1 MVNAH
6 RVTDTSGESFAVRLL
21 RGGGNSTAFVRA
33 FSDRPGALC
42 RGFSGVERVLKALLL
57 RHLYL
62 WPRFHLSVADCL
74 NARPP
79 EVLELRQPLSA
90 NLRVCQEAIL
100 EVMSGLLK
108 EVTSSP
114 ACGKHLD
121 VSQLTLEAG
130 LFRSFDRILE
140 RQLDPVWLTAPRRIK
155 QAAKEL
161 RLLRQLA
168 GDLLRYDAVTFW
180 TYLHSQL
187 LGERHDALW
196 LMAPEAHTLFTAAKR
211 RVYTWQA
218 IPQGSGAAPPPE
230 GQPSAGAPG
239 SRLVAV
245 LEPMPKWGLLRDV
258 IAEIRGEQA
267 RLRDLAA
274 RHFDSEAHSAAAMA
288 DAAEAPILVVA
299 RDRGPA
305 YQLASVIHSGSDAV
319 MASVWQQFLAQHP
332 ASAANPHQRA
342 QRPTKA
348 AGGKRGRGAGAGG
361 SARRA
366 AASRLLSGDMRPAAG
381 RVTADEAQAL
391 IAAAQGSAGGAAG
404 GGRAKRAKKAPAA
417 EEGPEAD
424 PVPAPEDGPAPS
436 AWPVMDGVAV
446 MALDGSEGVLQA
458 LRPAFVVLYE
468 PDQAFLR
475 ELEVYKAGRPG
486 SVCRI
491 YLLLHDTSLDEQRYA
506 AAVRHEREAFE
517 TLIRTRQ
524 HMVAPQEQDGRA
536 IAAAI
541 AAGTAAGTPAAAALP
556 LQSGPS
562 PLALGAAAGPSTR
575 KAGGRAL
582 AAGPAPSVVVVD
594 VREFMSPLPCVLHTA
609 GFAVAP
615 MTLEV
620 GDFVLTPTLCVERKS
635 PADLAGS
642 LNNGRLHHQAEAM
655 CRHYA
660 QPTLLIEF
668 DADKQFGLQAPA
680 ELGSDVSS
688 SSLCSKLALLL
699 LHFPKLRV
707 VWSRSV
713 HATAALFAILKA
725 HAPQPD
731 VEAAAA
737 VGVPTGQAADE
748 APTNTAATDF
758 LRRLPGM
765 SDRLARALVT
775 RFGSLALV
783 AGASEADLAEA
794 LNDANQAHRLHAF
807 LHAPFP
813 AMQ

>member
-1 MVNAH
+1 MNAH

-33 FSDRPGALC
+33 FCDRPGALC

-90 NLRVCQEAIL
+90 SLRVCQEAIL
-100 EVMSGLLK
+100 EVMGGLLK

-114 ACGKHLD
+114 ACARHLD
-121 VSQLTLEAG
+121 LSQLTLEAG

-187 LGERHDALW
+187 LGERKDALW
-196 LMAPEAHTLFTAAKR
+196 LMAPEAHTLFNAAKR

-218 IPQGSGAAPPPE
+218 IPGGAAAAAIPL
-230 GQPSAGAPG
+230 GDGAAPG
-239 SRLVAV
+239 SRLVPV

-274 RHFDSEAHSAAAMA
+274 RHTEEETHSAAAMA

-332 ASAANPHQRA
+332 AAAGNQHHRTHKPA
-342 QRPTKA
+342 KGG
-348 AGGKRGRGAGAGG
+348 GGKRGRGGG
-361 SARRA
+361 GGGGTRRA
-366 AASRLLSGDMRPAAG
+366 AASRLLAGDMRPAAG
-381 RVTADEAQAL
+381 RMTADEAQAL
-391 IAAAQGSAGGAAG
+391 LAAALSSADGAA

-417 EEGPEAD
+417 EVEPD
-424 PVPAPEDGPAPS
+424 PVHVDEEVPVLSP
-436 AWPVMDGVAV
+436 WPVTDGVAV
-446 MALDGSEGVLQA
+446 VALDGSEGVLQA

-517 TLIRTRQ
+517 TLIRARQ
-524 HMVAPQEQDGRA
+524 HMVAPQEQDGRT

-541 AAGTAAGTPAAAALP
+541 AAGAAAGTSAVAALP
-556 LQSGPS
+556 GGPS

-582 AAGPAPSVVVVD
+582 AAGPAPPVVVVD

-615 MTLEV
+615 VTLEV

-680 ELGSDVSS
+680 DLGSDVSS
-688 SSLCSKLALLL
+688 TSLCSKLALLL

-737 VGVPTGQAADE
+737 VGVPTGQAAEE

-765 SDRLARALVT
+765 SDRLARALVL
-775 RFGSLALV
+775 RFSSLAQV
-783 AGASEADLAEA
+783 AGASEAALAEA
-794 LNDANQAHRLHAF
+794 LNDVNQAHRLHAF

>member
-1 MVNAH
+1 VLVVNAH

-79 EVLELRQPLSA
+79 EVLELRQPLGA

-100 EVMSGLLK
+100 EVMGGLLK

-114 ACGKHLD
+114 DCARHLD
-121 VSQLTLEAG
+121 LSQLTLEAG

-168 GDLLRYDAVTFW
+168 ADLLRYDAVTFW
-180 TYLHSQL
+180 TYLNSQL
-187 LGERHDALW
+187 LGERKDAVW
-196 LMAPEAHTLFTAAKR
+196 LMAPEAQTLFSAAKR

-218 IPQGSGAAPPPE
+218 IPGGAAAAATAPP
-230 GQPSAGAPG
+230 SDCAPG
-239 SRLVAV
+239 SRLVPV

-274 RHFDSEAHSAAAMA
+274 RHTDEETHSAAAMV

-305 YQLASVIHSGSDAV
+305 YQLASVIHHGSDAV

-332 ASAANPHQRA
+332 AAAGNQHQRTRKPA
-342 QRPTKA
+342 R
-348 AGGKRGRGAGAGG
+348 GGGAKRGRGGG
-361 SARRA
+361 GTRRA
-366 AASRLLSGDMRPAAG
+366 AASRLLAGDMRPAAG
-381 RVTADEAQAL
+381 RMTADEAQAL
-391 IAAAQGSAGGAAG
+391 IAAALGGVDGAAG
-404 GGRAKRAKKAPAA
+404 GGRAKRAKKALAA
-417 EEGPEAD
+417 EVEPN
-424 PVPAPEDGPAPS
+424 PVPADDDMPAPS
-436 AWPVMDGVAV
+436 PWPVTDGVAV
-446 MALDGSEGVLQA
+446 VALDGSEGVLQA

-506 AAVRHEREAFE
+506 VAVRHEREAFE
-517 TLIRTRQ
+517 TLIRARQ

-541 AAGTAAGTPAAAALP
+541 AAGAAAGTPAAAALP
-556 LQSGPS
+556 GGPS

-582 AAGPAPSVVVVD
+582 AGPAPPVVVVD

-615 MTLEV
+615 VTLEV

-668 DADKQFGLQAPA
+668 DADKQFGLQSPA
-680 ELGSDVSS
+680 DLGSDVSS
-688 SSLCSKLALLL
+688 TSLCSKLALLL

-731 VEAAAA
+731 VEEAAA

-765 SDRLARALVT
+765 SDRLARALVL
-775 RFGSLALV
+775 RFGSLAQV
-783 AGASEADLAEA
+783 AGASEAALAEA
-794 LNDANQAHRLHAF
+794 LNDVNQAHRLHAF